1 MSIGAGRLESLC
13 RCWSAFLDSLQ
24 VGYGGGFG
32 DKTKGAETTK
42 VSSVAISRSSVKDP
56 YCTFLFLTQ
65 GFDRVPYRV
74 TSRGFRPASTR
85 EFQPGSKTT
94 SSFPSPRWASAGSI
108 PDIPA
113 MPVVTD
119 PLDEIRAILIRYD
132 KGEIG
137 PPGADHEIMAILRK
151 RGHVSKKQIHPM
163 LVCIHRLNRG
173 GMIGTSKGVRTLM
186 DKIAGLHWNDE
197 ATAHAICVQL
207 EDSDRTD
214 EDEFRTWCENA
225 GSDFPEVPPGSC
237 KYASFA
243 CSHTNCGLR
252 LIFSRCESS
261 NVKLGDGHSYSTDVI
276 RKRDAAYALAV
287 EEGITWLVVPA
298 FVISAYPELI
308 QLWSISRNTA
318 GHVQQPVS
326 EVTGMNLLH
335 SLWTEKLAMN
345 ERPDYTTIVM
355 NATRGEPW
363 WHDQVDE
370 FIAFLARHAGG
381 QDNAG
386 TVEILHEFPRPQSPE
401 RGADDAGLCLDES
414 DPDSGEPMCI
424 CRRLCYL
431 HLPARGCSK

>member
-1 MSIGAGRLESLC
+1 
-13 RCWSAFLDSLQ
+13 
-24 VGYGGGFG
+24 
-32 DKTKGAETTK
+32 
-42 VSSVAISRSSVKDP
+42 
-56 YCTFLFLTQ
+56 
-65 GFDRVPYRV
+65 
-74 TSRGFRPASTR
+74 
-85 EFQPGSKTT
+85 
-94 SSFPSPRWASAGSI
+94 
-108 PDIPA
+108 
-113 MPVVTD
+113 MPVITD
-119 PLDEIRAILIRYD
+119 PFDEIRAILIRYD

-151 RGHVSKKQIHPM
+151 RGHVSRKQIHPM
-163 LVCIHRLNRG
+163 LVCVHRLNRG

-261 NVKLGDGHSYSTDVI
+261 NVKLGDGRYYSTDVI

-287 EEGITWLVVPA
+287 EEGITWTVVPA
-298 FVISAYPELI
+298 WVMSAYPELI

-335 SLWTEKLAMN
+335 SLWTEKLANN
-345 ERPDYTTIVM
+345 ESPCYTTIVM
-355 NATRGEPW
+355 DVTRGQPL
-363 WHDQVDE
+363 WHNQVDE

-381 QDNAG
+381 PAMALLWKLFTNFHAHKVPSEERMMPVYVW
-386 TVEILHEFPRPQSPE
+386 TNLTLILENRCAYAVIFAIYTCPPE
-401 RGADDAGLCLDES
+401 GVLSKQFMIFYHRHAQVSARS
-414 DPDSGEPMCI
+414 V
-424 CRRLCYL
+424 
-431 HLPARGCSK
+431 PAREGFGRGLPEVCLRLVQ